1 MKWMPDVRSDSAP
14 IGSATS
20 AVTTTAS
27 GHAMSASVLPGKPSS
42 VEPSWTWNAA
52 MATT

>member
-1 MKWMPDVRSDSAP
+1 MRSDSAP

-20 AVTTTAS
+20 AVTAIAS
-27 GHAMSASVLPGKPSS
+27 GQTTSASVLPPQPSS
-42 VEPSWTWNAA
+42 VEASCAWNAA